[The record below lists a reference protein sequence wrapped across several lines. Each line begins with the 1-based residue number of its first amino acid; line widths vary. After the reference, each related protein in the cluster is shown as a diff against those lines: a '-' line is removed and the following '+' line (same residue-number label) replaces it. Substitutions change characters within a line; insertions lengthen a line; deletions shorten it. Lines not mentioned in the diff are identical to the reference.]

1 MSRRYLNE
9 LKEPP
14 KHLEC
19 PACGSRIPYEEMFQ
33 HLLDHF
39 NTKSNSNSPNVN
51 EGTYLM
57 KYNTNRQVLSEAW
70 KITST
75 DKNGGDYHEH
85 EHNIKDWFDAVA
97 RVAKKF
103 IPFFTGRKFK
113 VEPHNDVH
121 EATEAPEYYE
131 HIDDIDHEKIV
142 KHAED
147 VIKRIDYILKIYDK
161 HEHKL
166 DNKQFKQVRKHKN
179 QLNKIKTMITS
190 ELERHKKQALDE
202 GIVDKTLLGL
212 SGLTGGMA
220 LGAAAG
226 GTIGALANSF
236 GLPIDFEKAAYLGAT
251 VGGAYGPIH
260 VSKIDTDAEAS
271 EAIWKY
277 GEAIRNGKSKEVLD
291 DLYNKQL
298 RAANIHNSLVL
309 LNSSKRR
316 PYTKLHEE
324 SLLPNILK
332 PSRNTDASGYARYIS
347 EQNSSSNLRSKPINE
362 GHRHAGAIVGAAGG
376 LIDLSSSAIAL
387 GAGVG
392 ATALTGNPAVGTATT
407 IGVKALA
414 VGDDAI
420 KGWRQGRMTDIENG
434 IRNHNELIKK
444 HGDENHP
451 KVLANKQKVNR
462 LIAAHNT
469 AFKRNDYA
477 TLNEAKFIKSTEHD
491 YEPFNDKNAYRI
503 TDILKSKKFK
513 HERSKGNSHIY
524 VHGNGSKVLITK
536 SGSGAITGLTHIDS
550 NGKRTLFARKAE
562 GVGQTEIDVKRFQK
576 HLSSLNEGYKYTKVT
591 PEGYEEH
598 KAKILNLLSKYG
610 KAYHHD
616 LGGLAGPDDPEIQ
629 RHYEPGF
636 FGRAFGLDKT
646 DPKKHL
652 SAFST
657 FRLDHPTDPNQH
669 IEVAYTVGGEELYG
683 WQPSAKTPH
692 LISFSHHIKGHP
704 RGDSDEA
711 VYYSNSPRHTTANS
725 DGFDEIFPQ
734 LKSYLKNNF
743 SKNNPI
749 VNVR

>member
-1 MSRRYLNE
+1 MTIRNFSTSQVRR
-9 LKEPP
+9 
-14 KHLEC
+14 
-19 PACGSRIPYEEMFQ
+19 S
-33 HLLDHF
+33 
-39 NTKSNSNSPNVN
+39 
-51 EGTYLM
+51 
-57 KYNTNRQVLSEAW
+57 RQVLSEIRVW
-70 KITST
+70 SKDPDGTVH
-75 DKNGGDYHEH
+75 DHGHVGDLINSKGVRETAHEAFGKLYKW
-85 EHNIKDWFDAVA
+85 IKSRFPNRTIHADGLFD
-97 RVAKKF
+97 
-103 IPFFTGRKFK
+103 
-113 VEPHNDVH
+113 DVH

-131 HIDDIDHEKIV
+131 HIDDIDHERIV

-202 GIVDKTLLGL
+202 DIVDKSLLGL

-251 VGGAYGPIH
+251 IGGAYGPIH

-362 GHRHAGAIVGAAGG
+362 GV
-376 LIDLSSSAIAL
+376 ID
-387 GAGVG
+387 
-392 ATALTGNPAVGTATT
+392 
-407 IGVKALA
+407 
-414 VGDDAI
+414 
-420 KGWRQGRMTDIENG
+420 
-434 IRNHNELIKK
+434 
-444 HGDENHP
+444 
-451 KVLANKQKVNR
+451 
-462 LIAAHNT
+462 
-469 AFKRNDYA
+469 
-477 TLNEAKFIKSTEHD
+477 EAKFIKSTEHD

-513 HERSKGNSHIY
+513 HESSKGNSHIY
-524 VHGNGSKVLITK
+524 VHVNGSKVLITK

-576 HLSSLNEGYKYTKVT
+576 HLSSLNEAYKYTQVT

-598 KAKILNLLSKYG
+598 KAKILNLLSQYG
-610 KAYHHD
+610 KAYHHH

-636 FGRAFGLDKT
+636 FGRAFGLSKT

-669 IEVAYTVGGEELYG
+669 IEVAYTVGGEDLYG

-704 RGDSDEA
+704 KGDSDGA

-743 SKNNPI
+743 LRNNPI

>member
-1 MSRRYLNE
+1 MTIRNFSTSQVRR
-9 LKEPP
+9 
-14 KHLEC
+14 
-19 PACGSRIPYEEMFQ
+19 S
-33 HLLDHF
+33 
-39 NTKSNSNSPNVN
+39 
-51 EGTYLM
+51 
-57 KYNTNRQVLSEAW
+57 RQVLSEIRVW
-70 KITST
+70 SKDPDGTVH
-75 DKNGGDYHEH
+75 DHGHVGDLINSKGVRETAHEAFGKLYKW
-85 EHNIKDWFDAVA
+85 IKSRFPNRTIHADGLFD
-97 RVAKKF
+97 
-103 IPFFTGRKFK
+103 
-113 VEPHNDVH
+113 DVH

-131 HIDDIDHEKIV
+131 HIDDIDHERIV

-202 GIVDKTLLGL
+202 DIVDKSLLGL

-309 LNSSKRR
+309 FNSSKRR

-324 SLLPNILK
+324 TLLPNILK

-362 GHRHAGAIVGAAGG
+362 GV
-376 LIDLSSSAIAL
+376 ID
-387 GAGVG
+387 
-392 ATALTGNPAVGTATT
+392 
-407 IGVKALA
+407 
-414 VGDDAI
+414 
-420 KGWRQGRMTDIENG
+420 
-434 IRNHNELIKK
+434 
-444 HGDENHP
+444 
-451 KVLANKQKVNR
+451 
-462 LIAAHNT
+462 
-469 AFKRNDYA
+469 
-477 TLNEAKFIKSTEHD
+477 EAKFIKSTEHD

-513 HERSKGNSHIY
+513 HESSKGNSHIY
-524 VHGNGSKVLITK
+524 VHVNGSKVLITK

-576 HLSSLNEGYKYTKVT
+576 HLSSLNEGLLDRVAQTFAGSIAGGTAGSIGGFLGGAALEPLVPGAKEIGAVGGSVVGAVLGGRAGAQTAIEDEMHAKNYEIENKKFMDDNPVGKYVTLQNGVKVKIVEHQPYGHFIGQHGQLTKKFHRYDVEGIDDSSLNEGYKYTEVK
-591 PEGYEEH
+591 PQGYEEH
-598 KAKILNLLSKYG
+598 KAKILNFLSQYG
-610 KAYHHD
+610 KASIAD
-616 LGGLAGPDDPEIQ
+616 IGGLAGPDDLELHK
-629 RHYEPGF
+629 HYEPGF
-636 FGRAFGLDKT
+636 IGRTLGWQKT
-646 DPKKHL
+646 EPQKIA
-652 SAFST
+652 SSYTT
-657 FRLDHPTDPNQH
+657 FILKHPTDPNQH
-669 IEVAYTVGGEELYG
+669 MEVSYTVGGEEYSRAG
-683 WQPSAKTPH
+683 WRLSVKTPH
-692 LISFSHHIKGHP
+692 LMKFAHIIKGHP
-704 RGDSDEA
+704 NRGSENE
-711 VYYSNSPRHTTANS
+711 VYVSEGKSPYATNT
-725 DGFDEIFPQ
+725 DGINESLPH
-734 LKSYLKNNF
+734 LKKYINNHF
-743 SKNNPI
+743 LTNKPI

>member
-1 MSRRYLNE
+1 MIR
-9 LKEPP
+9 P
-14 KHLEC
+14 KL
-19 PACGSRIPYEEMFQ
+19 Q
-33 HLLDHF
+33 D
-39 NTKSNSNSPNVN
+39 SP
-51 EGTYLM
+51 
-57 KYNTNRQVLSEAW
+57 KYNPESYTCPHCNKKVGNQQHHFCREMWHAPEKEYISKDHQVLGEDL
-70 KITST
+70 IST
-75 DKNGGDYHEH
+75 DRNGGDVKYHETHGDIFDKSGKQTHSAFFDGMSAAYETIKKMGSFAKNRIFYLYDKTTGKKRKLH
-85 EHNIKDWFDAVA
+85 EE
-97 RVAKKF
+97 
-103 IPFFTGRKFK
+103 FF
-113 VEPHNDVH
+113 N

-131 HIDDIDHEKIV
+131 HIDDIDHERIV

-190 ELERHKKQALDE
+190 ELERHRKQALDE
-202 GIVDKTLLGL
+202 GV
-212 SGLTGGMA
+212 MA
-220 LGAAAG
+220 AHL
-226 GTIGALANSF
+226 
-236 GLPIDFEKAAYLGAT
+236 
-251 VGGAYGPIH
+251 
-260 VSKIDTDAEAS
+260 
-271 EAIWKY
+271 
-277 GEAIRNGKSKEVLD
+277 
-291 DLYNKQL
+291 
-298 RAANIHNSLVL
+298 
-309 LNSSKRR
+309 
-316 PYTKLHEE
+316 KLHEE
-324 SLLPNILK
+324 TLLPNILK

-362 GHRHAGAIVGAAGG
+362 GV
-376 LIDLSSSAIAL
+376 ID
-387 GAGVG
+387 
-392 ATALTGNPAVGTATT
+392 
-407 IGVKALA
+407 
-414 VGDDAI
+414 
-420 KGWRQGRMTDIENG
+420 
-434 IRNHNELIKK
+434 
-444 HGDENHP
+444 
-451 KVLANKQKVNR
+451 
-462 LIAAHNT
+462 
-469 AFKRNDYA
+469 
-477 TLNEAKFIKSTEHD
+477 EAKFIKSTEHD

-513 HERSKGNSHIY
+513 HESSRGNSHIY
-524 VHGNGSKVLITK
+524 VHGNGSKVLLTK

-562 GVGQTEIDVKRFQK
+562 GVGQTEIDVKRFQR

-669 IEVAYTVGGEELYG
+669 IEVAYTVGGEDLYG

-704 RGDSDEA
+704 KGDSDGA

-743 SKNNPI
+743 LRNNPI